1 MARQAIVVPRWGGT
15 PAHDWYPWIVAE
27 RPGEVRVLELPDP
40 DTPTIDAW
48 PEAIAAVLRER
59 GDSLADTV
67 VVGHSVG
74 CQAVLRALGR
84 LSDDAHVHAV
94 LCVAGWWS
102 VDAPWATIRPWMDP
116 PPDLERVRRI
126 AGSVHVLL
134 STNDPFTADY
144 EHNARL
150 WREYLDA
157 DVAVIDAAKHFNAT
171 EEPSV
176 LDALDRL
183 LDG

>member
-1 MARQAIVVPRWGGT
+1 MKRQAIVVPRWGGT

-27 RPGEVRVLELPDP
+27 REGRIRVLDLPDP
-40 DTPTIDAW
+40 ETPTITAW
-48 PEAIAAVLRER
+48 PEAIAGVLRER
-59 GDSLADTV
+59 GNALADTV
-67 VVGHSVG
+67 LVGHSVG

-84 LSDDAHVHAV
+84 LPEDARVHAV
-94 LCVAGWWS
+94 LCVAGWWT
-102 VDAPWATIRPWMDP
+102 VDAPWETIRPWMDP
-116 PPDLERVRRI
+116 PPDVGRIRGI

-144 EHNARL
+144 EHNAGL
-150 WREYLDA
+150 WRSRLHA
-157 DVAVIDAAKHFNAT
+157 HVTVIDDAKHFNAT
-171 EEPSV
+171 EEPAV